1 MNLNFVNFSSKAV
14 LCVCFLVVLCS
25 AQQPIG
31 LGLRP
36 LAAALAPATVLLEE
50 KPQPYQF
57 GFNAADEFGTQWTR
71 QETADENGAV
81 KGSYSYKDA
90 TGLFRTVEYL
100 ADDINGFRANVRS
113 NEPGLESSAPA
124 GVVYNVGNRK

>member
-1 MNLNFVNFSSKAV
+1 M
-14 LCVCFLVVLCS
+14 VLCS

-124 GVVYNVGNRK
+124 DVVYNVGNRK